1 MKESLYIYAL
11 ELSNQF
17 DLTLANLSTE
27 IKKNEPDTSIIKL
40 LISEIETF
48 EDQLARSISLIRY
61 IKDESKKKK
70 YQNMLNNIKIEYQ
83 LE

>member
-17 DLTLANLSTE
+17 DITLESLSTE
-27 IKKNEPDTSIIKL
+27 IKKNEPDISIIKL

-48 EDQLARSISLIRY
+48 EDQLARSVSLIRY
-61 IKDESKKKK
+61 VKDELKKKK
-70 YQNMLNNIKIEYQ
+70 CQNMLNTIKVEYH